1 MFTMTGDN
9 MTDIDLVGG
18 EDSEETSDVKPAD
31 AAAMGE
37 ATRKAPPSEAAAMGA
52 AFSKAMIA
60 RSRSPM
66 VATFS
71 KAMAARSRAPQPLNF
86 FPTASEL
93 HPNFSASSCAPTCN
107 CRLRLN
113 YIHKVIDA
121 DGRARF
127 FFSRPHAPLSSPPIR
142 GVDRVV
148 IGTISLLDDV
158 QPVRADLLR
167 IDYN

>member
-66 VATFS
+66 GAAFS
-71 KAMAARSRAPQPLNF
+71 KAMVARSRAPQPLHS
-86 FPTASEL
+86 TASEL
-93 HPNFSASSCAPTCN
+93 HPNFSASSCAPTCH

-121 DGRARF
+121 DGRTRF
-127 FFSRPHAPLSSPPIR
+127 FFSRQHAPLSSPPIR

-158 QPVRADLLR
+158 QPVQLGADLLR

>member
-37 ATRKAPPSEAAAMGA
+37 ATRNAPPSEAAAMGA

-66 VATFS
+66 GASFS
-71 KAMAARSRAPQPLNF
+71 KAMVARA
-86 FPTASEL
+86 TASEL
-93 HPNFSASSCAPTCN
+93 HPNFSASSCAPTCH

-121 DGRARF
+121 DGRTRF
-127 FFSRPHAPLSSPPIR
+127 FYSRPHAPLSSPPIR